1 MTGIA
6 LMIRGPAHNFPGAIE
21 FVIVVL
27 VIIAVIFVRMYGPRS
42 WFGSRTKHETSHQTV
57 RRTVRRRTHRS
68 ERPTAHGDGH
78 QPGHQ
83 SAHQPGHQSGH
94 EPGQAVNNGRRS
106 SSKRRAGRP

>member
-6 LMIRGPAHNFPGAIE
+6 LMIHGPAHNFPGAIE

-27 VIIAVIFVRMYGPRS
+27 VIIVVIFVRVYGPRRRS
-42 WFGSRTKHETSHQTV
+42 GPSATHRTSHQTV
-57 RRTVRRRTHRS
+57 RRTVRRNTNRAGRT
-68 ERPTAHGDGH
+68 TAHGDGH

-83 SAHQPGHQSGH
+83 
-94 EPGQAVNNGRRS
+94 PGQAVKDGRRS

>member
-21 FVIVVL
+21 FVIAVL
-27 VIIAVIFVRMYGPRS
+27 AIIVVIFVRVYGPRRRS
-42 WFGSRTKHETSHQTV
+42 GTRTTHRTSHQTV
-57 RRTVRRRTHRS
+57 RRTVRRGTNRS
-68 ERPTAHGDGH
+68 GRPSAHGDVH

-83 SAHQPGHQSGH
+83 PGH
-94 EPGQAVNNGRRS
+94 EPGQAVHDGRRS